1 VTVEADEPLVPF
13 FVHSLAFHLGLAEQ
27 RKGAPL
33 TEEEVLRVRD
43 GALCVMVTAEQAR
56 AMIEARRRIDPGY
69 RHVDPENCWAEW
81 QQLRLERQQAP
92 G

>member
-1 VTVEADEPLVPF
+1 MEADAPLVPH

-33 TEEEVLRVRD
+33 TEEEVYHVRD
-43 GALCVMVTAEQAR
+43 NALCVLLPASKVR

-69 RHVDPENCWAEW
+69 LHVEAATCWADW
-81 QQLRLERQQAP
+81 QRVRLERQQAP
-92 G
+92 